1 MITLPNPNNSTLA
14 LNLMHPIAQVLEVL
28 FQKNVKTLRMSLSN
42 LLSHTMTIS
51 IHTFFHRYKERRWPT
66 YACLSY
72 GQQWINRIGSR
83 HVL

>member
-1 MITLPNPNNSTLA
+1 
-14 LNLMHPIAQVLEVL
+14 MHPIAQVLEVL

-42 LLSHTMTIS
+42 LSSLTMTIS
-51 IHTFFHRYKERRWPT
+51 VHIILYSHQERCWST
-66 YACLSY
+66 DACLSY